1 MILYVCVAVLTIGL
15 ARLIKSRSA
24 LNSYAAGQNEFVNGR
39 KQIGTTRQQYL
50 NRACLATI
58 FLILFLVSACRF
70 KVGND
75 YKRYLEFF
83 RLIYRDQYVPTEA
96 GFNWIVRLMQAVF
109 GSETYLSIFA
119 LFAFLTIALMLYAL
133 YDLSEDFFFSFF
145 LFMCF
150 SYYFQSMN
158 TVRYYLAIALTMVSI
173 RFVFRKEY
181 LKFMCMILLASLMH
195 KSVLIVIPVYLI
207 AMCPWKKWFVALMSV
222 AIASGLLLGPFY
234 MKVILF
240 LYPTYENTDL
250 LDGGT
255 SVTNIVRCGAM
266 LFLTLFYYKSSVKE
280 NTQIRFYFHLNYI
293 AFLLYMCCSFL
304 PEISRI
310 GYYLTVGQVF
320 LLPMVTERIPDEKQR
335 KLVRYVIMAAAV
347 IYFIAFLQTAD
358 HELIKLLP
366 YQTWFFEPKF
376 EFTVW

>member
-1 MILYVCVAVLTIGL
+1 MILYICVAALTISL
-15 ARLIKSRSA
+15 AWFVQKTNTA
-24 LNSYAAGQNEFVNGR
+24 QVHMQAGVFLGGR

-50 NRACLATI
+50 NRACLGTI

-96 GFNWIVRLMQAVF
+96 GFNWIVRLMQAIF

-119 LFAFLTIALMLYAL
+119 LFALLTIGLMLYAL
-133 YDLSEDFFFSFF
+133 YELSEDFFFSFF

-158 TVRYYLAIALTMVSI
+158 TVRYYLAIAITMVSI
-173 RFVFRKEY
+173 QFIFRREY
-181 LKFMCMILLASLMH
+181 LKFMCCILLASLMH
-195 KSVLIVIPVYLI
+195 KSVLIVIPIYLI
-207 AMCPWKKWFVALMSV
+207 AVCPWKKWFVAVMS
-222 AIASGLLLGPFY
+222 AAAASGLVLGPFY

-240 LYPTYENTDL
+240 LYPTYENTDML
-250 LDGGT
+250 EGGT
-255 SVTNIVRCGAM
+255 SITNIVRCAAVLVLG
-266 LFLTLFYYKSSVKE
+266 LLYYKSAVQE
-280 NTQIRFYFHLNYI
+280 NIQIRFYFHLNYI
-293 AFLLYMCCSFL
+293 ALLLYTCCSFL

-320 LLPMVTERIPDEKQR
+320 LLPMIVARIPDIRQKKILR
-335 KLVRYVIMAAAV
+335 LGIMAAAV
-347 IYFIAFLQTAD
+347 VYFAAFLHTAN

-366 YQTWFFEPKF
+366 YQTWFFEPRF

>member
-1 MILYVCVAVLTIGL
+1 MILYICVAALTISL
-15 ARLIKSRSA
+15 AWFVQKTNTA
-24 LNSYAAGQNEFVNGR
+24 QVHMQAGAFLGGR

-50 NRACLATI
+50 NRACLGTI

-96 GFNWIVRLMQAVF
+96 GFNWIVRLMQAIF

-119 LFAFLTIALMLYAL
+119 LFALLTIGLMLYAL
-133 YDLSEDFFFSFF
+133 YELSEDFFFSFF

-158 TVRYYLAIALTMVSI
+158 TVRYYLAIAIAMVSI
-173 RFVFRKEY
+173 QFIFRREY
-181 LKFMCMILLASLMH
+181 LKFMCCILLASLMH
-195 KSVLIVIPVYLI
+195 KSVLIVIPIYLI
-207 AMCPWKKWFVALMSV
+207 AVCPWKKWFVAVMSV
-222 AIASGLLLGPFY
+222 AAASGLVLGSFY

-240 LYPTYENTDL
+240 LYPTYENTDML
-250 LDGGT
+250 EGGT
-255 SVTNIVRCGAM
+255 SITNIVRCAAVLVLG
-266 LFLTLFYYKSSVKE
+266 LLYYKSTVRE
-280 NTQIRFYFHLNYI
+280 NVQIRFYFHLNYI
-293 AFLLYMCCSFL
+293 ALLLYTCCSFL

-320 LLPMVTERIPDEKQR
+320 LLPMIVERIPDIRQKKILR
-335 KLVRYVIMAAAV
+335 LGIMAAAV
-347 IYFIAFLQTAD
+347 VYFAAFLHTAD
-358 HELIKLLP
+358 YELIKLLP
-366 YQTWFFEPKF
+366 YQTWFFEPRF

>member
-1 MILYVCVAVLTIGL
+1 MILYICVAVLTSCL
-15 ARLIKSRSA
+15 AYQVDNRRVKASYGTSR
-24 LNSYAAGQNEFVNGR
+24 R
-39 KQIGTTRQQYL
+39 QYL
-50 NRACLATI
+50 NRACLGTI

-83 RLIYRDQYVPTEA
+83 RLIDKRQYVPTEI
-96 GFNWIVRLMQAVF
+96 GFNGIVRFMQLIF

-119 LFAFLTIALMLYAL
+119 LFACLTIGLMLYAI
-133 YDLSEDFFFSFF
+133 YHLSEDFFFTFF

-158 TVRYYLAIALTMVSI
+158 TVRYYLAIAITMVSI
-173 RFVFRKEY
+173 RFLFRQEY
-181 LKFMCMILLASLMH
+181 LKFVMMILVASLMH
-195 KSVLIVIPVYLI
+195 KSVLIVIPIYLV
-207 AMCPWKKWFVALMSV
+207 AMLPWRKWFVALV
-222 AIASGLLLGPFY
+222 TVGAVSGLFLGNFY

-240 LYPTYENTDL
+240 LYPTYENTEF

-255 SVTNIVRCGAM
+255 SLANIVRCGAVLLLGM
-266 LFLTLFYYKSSVKE
+266 VYYKTAVKDNVE
-280 NTQIRFYFHLNYI
+280 TRFYFQLNYL
-293 AFLLYMCCSFL
+293 AFLLYSFCSFL

-310 GYYLTVGQVF
+310 GYYLTIGQIF
-320 LLPMVTERIPDEKQR
+320 LLPMLVKRIPVMWQR
-335 KLVRYVIMAAAV
+335 KLVRFGIMVAGV
-347 IYFIAFLQTAD
+347 VYFAAFLRTAD

-366 YQTWFFEPKF
+366 YHTWFFEPKF

>member
-1 MILYVCVAVLTIGL
+1 MILYIVVAVVTIGL
-15 ARLIKSRSA
+15 SYLVANRSGTV
-24 LNSYAAGQNEFVNGR
+24 LYGR
-39 KQIGTTRQQYL
+39 WGRGMESTRQQYL
-50 NRACLATI
+50 SRACMGTI

-83 RLIYRDQYVPTEA
+83 RLINRHQYVPTET
-96 GFNWIVRLMQAVF
+96 GFNWIVRLMQAIF

-133 YDLSEDFFFSFF
+133 YRLSEDFFFSFF

-158 TVRYYLAIALTMVSI
+158 TVRYYLAIAMTMVSI
-173 RFVFRKEY
+173 LFLFRKEY
-181 LKFMCMILLASLMH
+181 LKFVGTILLASLMH

-207 AMCPWKKWFVALMSV
+207 ALCPWKKWFVALTGL
-222 AIASGLLLGPFY
+222 AAASGLVLGPFY
-234 MKVILF
+234 MKVILY
-240 LYPTYENTDL
+240 LYPTYENTEF

-255 SVTNIVRCGAM
+255 SLVNIVRCAAVLLLG
-266 LFLTLFYYKSSVKE
+266 LIYYRDAIKD
-280 NTQIRFYFHLNYI
+280 NQQIRFYFHLNYL
-293 AFLLYMCCSFL
+293 AFLLYAFCSFL

-320 LLPMVTERIPDEKQR
+320 LLPMITSRIPKTGQR
-335 KLVRYVIMAAAV
+335 KLVRFVIMAAAV
-347 IYFIAFLQTAD
+347 VYFAAFLRTAD

-366 YQTWFFEPKF
+366 YHTWFFEPRF